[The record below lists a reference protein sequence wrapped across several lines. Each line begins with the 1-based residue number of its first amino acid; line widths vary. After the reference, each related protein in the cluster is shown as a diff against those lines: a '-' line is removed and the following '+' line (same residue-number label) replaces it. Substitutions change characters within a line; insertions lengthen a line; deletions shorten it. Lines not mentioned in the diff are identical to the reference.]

1 MANPF
6 DGLDLGKQVG
16 PLPAGA
22 WIALVGGGLGVAMY
36 LRNRNRSSDIVYA
49 DDTSSIPGVGV
60 GGVGAYTPTDGGTS
74 PDTTP
79 VGIQSN
85 AQWQQAA
92 FTYLVA
98 TGADASFVDKTLRD
112 YLQGVGLNL
121 QGNALVSLAL
131 AKLGLPPEPLPDAP
145 ALPVRPVTPTP
156 TPARPA
162 PVRTPVKPPAKV
174 TPKRV
179 AKPQPRTYIVLP
191 GDSLWK
197 IAARYYGA
205 GAQWPSIYNANRSV
219 IGGNPN
225 VIHTGMRLI
234 IPAH

>member
-6 DGLDLGKQVG
+6 GGLDLGKQVG
-16 PLPAGA
+16 PLPMGA
-22 WIALVGGGLGVAMY
+22 WIALVGGGLGIAIYM
-36 LRNRNRSSDIVYA
+36 RNRANSSDVVYA
-49 DDTSSIPGVGV
+49 NDTSSIPGVGV
-60 GGVGAYTPTDGGTS
+60 GGVGAFTPTDGGTS
-74 PDTTP
+74 PETGS

-85 AQWQQAA
+85 AQWAQAA

-145 ALPVRPVTPTP
+145 ALPGKPAP
-156 TPARPA
+156 TPAKPPA
-162 PVRTPVKPPAKV
+162 KTPVRTPVKPPVKT

-179 AKPQPRTYIVLP
+179 VKPQPRTYIVLP

-234 IPAH
+234 IPAR